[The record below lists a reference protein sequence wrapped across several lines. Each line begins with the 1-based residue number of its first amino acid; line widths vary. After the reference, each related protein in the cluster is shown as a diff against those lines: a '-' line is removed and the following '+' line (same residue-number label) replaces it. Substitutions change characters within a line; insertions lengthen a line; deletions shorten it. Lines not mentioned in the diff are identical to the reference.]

1 MFERRAR
8 RVKGIPM
15 KRLLMSALLALALMP
30 AAVQAAPPAPPVPG
44 DIAVTDGSKPFLTTH
59 ASGLQIYACNGTWTL
74 LRPDALLTD
83 KSGKVIGTHYAGP
96 SWELRDGSIAKAR
109 RDAGIRVDQNAID
122 WLRLA
127 VTAVSAGADGDRLTN
142 AKWIQRINTVGG
154 LAPAGP
160 CAPGATIGVP
170 YTADYVFWK

>member
-1 MFERRAR
+1 
-8 RVKGIPM
+8 M
-15 KRLLMSALLALALMP
+15 KVLITSVLLALVLMP
-30 AAVQAAPPAPPVPG
+30 AAVQAAPSAPPVPT
-44 DIAVTDGSKPFLTTH
+44 DIAVTDGSKPYLITH

-83 KSGKVIGTHYAGP
+83 KFGKVIGTHSAGP

-127 VTAVSAGADGDRLTN
+127 VTATSAGADGDRLTN

-160 CAPGATIGVP
+160 CAAGTTIGVP

>member
-1 MFERRAR
+1 
-8 RVKGIPM
+8 M
-15 KRLLMSALLALALMP
+15 KTLIMSALLALAVVP
-30 AAVQAAPPAPPVPG
+30 AAVQAAPSAPPVPG
-44 DIAVTDGSKPFLTTH
+44 EIAVTDGSKPFLIAH
-59 ASGLQIYACNGTWTL
+59 ASGLQIYTCNGTWTL

-83 KSGKVIGTHYAGP
+83 GFGKVIGTHSAGP

-109 RDAGIRVDQNAID
+109 RDAGIRVEQNAID

-160 CAPGATIGVP
+160 CAPGTTIGVP